1 MPVIDIHNHVTP
13 QRFVDAIARDGQWYG
28 LDDSVG
34 ELHIPKF
41 SISAKDRVAEM
52 DEMGVDIHAL
62 TVNTGFF
69 KYDLDAEVSR
79 QITRECNEELAA
91 MVAAFPDRFTA
102 LTSVPLQDV
111 GMAIETMEHAMGTL
125 GFRGVTIGDYVNG
138 HTLDEPQFHPFWR
151 AVEEL
156 GAVVFFHQCA
166 ATVVEHRTTRYGL
179 PNVIGNLADRAITFG
194 CLVYGGI
201 MDRFPDLK
209 ICLGHAGG
217 YTAFGASR
225 MDKGWRAGA
234 LENMPEFDDS
244 RTFLERAPSEY
255 LGRFYYDCCT
265 YSEHSLRFL
274 VDAVGADRV
283 VLGTDYPAPMMLE
296 DAVRWIRSLPSFSE
310 AEKDA
315 ILSDNATRLL
325 GL

>member
-1 MPVIDIHNHVTP
+1 VIDIHNHVTP
-13 QRFVDAIARDGQWYG
+13 RRFVEAIARDGQWHG
-28 LDDSVG
+28 LRPDVG

-41 SISAKDRVAEM
+41 SISPKDRVAEM

-69 KYDLDAEVSR
+69 KYDLEAEVSER
-79 QITRECNEELAA
+79 ITRECNDELAEMIA
-91 MVAAFPDRFTA
+91 MFPDRFTA

-111 GMAIETMEHAMGTL
+111 GLAIETMEHAMSTL
-125 GFRGVTIGDYVNG
+125 GFRGVTIGDHVNG
-138 HTLDEPQFHPFWR
+138 HTPDEPQFYPFWR
-151 AVEEL
+151 AVEQS
-156 GAVVFFHQCA
+156 GAAVFFHQCA

-179 PNVIGNLADRAITFG
+179 PNVIGNLVERAITFG

-201 MDRFPDLK
+201 MDKFPDLK

-217 YTAFGASR
+217 YAAFGASR

-234 LENMPEFDDS
+234 LDDMPEFEDS
-244 RTFLERAPSEY
+244 RAFLEHAPSEY
-255 LGRFYYDCCT
+255 LDRFYYDCCT
-265 YSEHSLRFL
+265 YSESSLRYL

-283 VLGTDYPAPMMLE
+283 VLGTDYPAPMMLD
-296 DAVRWIRSLPSFSE
+296 DAVRWIRGLRTFTD

-315 ILSDNATRLL
+315 ILADNATRLL
-325 GL
+325 GY